1 LSSVASG
8 EHKKFRVEP
17 GDPFPNGIPSA
28 KRVAGQLE
36 TPNVAVSH
44 NQNGSEPWM
53 LGEGIREI
61 LQKLPCGRGLDQ
73 YSMFF
78 GESNLCKALDFC
90 SDRKIVR
97 SQLLGFALNNQ

>member
-1 LSSVASG
+1 
-8 EHKKFRVEP
+8 
-17 GDPFPNGIPSA
+17 
-28 KRVAGQLE
+28 
-36 TPNVAVSH
+36 
-44 NQNGSEPWM
+44 M